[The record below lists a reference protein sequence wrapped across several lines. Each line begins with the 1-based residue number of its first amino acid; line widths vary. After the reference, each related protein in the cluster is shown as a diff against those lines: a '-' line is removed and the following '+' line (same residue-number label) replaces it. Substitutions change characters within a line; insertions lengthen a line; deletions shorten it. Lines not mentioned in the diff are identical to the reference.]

1 MGIFLN
7 QAEQEI
13 KNVWRNILSNANE
26 AILSGLDRSETAN
39 INQELINADKR
50 QKESRSEFESEL
62 RNKRVKYTSQLADAR
77 ENLRRTEN
85 RPPESKY
92 VDYNTG
98 RSKNTSITCNLESKF
113 SYCASL
119 MPC

>member
-50 QKESRSEFESEL
+50 QKESRSHRF
-62 RNKRVKYTSQLADAR
+62 KVT
-77 ENLRRTEN
+77 
-85 RPPESKY
+85 
-92 VDYNTG
+92 
-98 RSKNTSITCNLESKF
+98 
-113 SYCASL
+113 
-119 MPC
+119 